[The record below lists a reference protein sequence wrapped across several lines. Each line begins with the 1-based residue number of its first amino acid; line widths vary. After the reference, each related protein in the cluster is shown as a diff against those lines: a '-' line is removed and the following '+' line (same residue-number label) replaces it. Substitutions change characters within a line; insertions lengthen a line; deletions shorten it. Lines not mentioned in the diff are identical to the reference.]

1 MQRKCIPLFP
11 PTSQMLTHW
20 CSAHYL
26 CNSLLSHI
34 YNPNLRENITF
45 CTMFC
50 LLFLDPWVILSIV
63 WKSIE
68 IITFYWGSSMKS
80 LTCWRCWWLVSLSS
94 ICVHLSPTGQKCERI
109 QGWPQGRPVFACSC
123 FYSILLPPRFQQLH
137 TNIAPLPTKQKRRIK
152 ETMQADTCASLYLSL
167 NVCIMDG

>member
-1 MQRKCIPLFP
+1 MTKRIRRRLAAIDRSIIGDATQMHPSLPP

-94 ICVHLSPTGQKCERI
+94 ICVHLSPTGKNVKEFK
-109 QGWPQGRPVFACSC
+109 VD
-123 FYSILLPPRFQQLH
+123 PRE
-137 TNIAPLPTKQKRRIK
+137 N
-152 ETMQADTCASLYLSL
+152 LSL
-167 NVCIMDG
+167 LVLASIQYYCHRAFSNCTQT